1 MSDVPTA
8 PQTRVCSKCGNEYP
22 LTAEYWH
29 KRLGDFQYCCKAC
42 RRTYSREY
50 YAANLEKEKQYRE
63 VNYEKRLAYSRVY
76 HAEHREKRREYS
88 RVYREENP
96 EKVRLSRKT
105 YREAHRE
112 QHRAYNRVYY
122 VANREKLRVY
132 ARAYHAEHR
141 EKKRSYA
148 REYNRLCPEMMK
160 VRFQRRRA
168 RQRGLP
174 AEYTAADWLRA
185 LDYFNGCCAVCG
197 RQLSDL
203 FGTHTAAQ
211 DHWIPL
217 SAPDCPGTIPTNMVP
232 LCHGI
237 DGCNNSKHARR
248 PDEWLIERYGK
259 RKAAAILRRIAEF
272 FEWVESNQVEDAA

>member
-1 MSDVPTA
+1 M
-8 PQTRVCSKCGNEYP
+8 
-22 LTAEYWH
+22 
-29 KRLGDFQYCCKAC
+29 
-42 RRTYSREY
+42 REY
-50 YAANLEKEKQYRE
+50 RAANPEKEKQYRE
-63 VNYEKRLAYSRVY
+63 MNREKLNQRSRAY
-76 HAEHREKRREYS
+76 HAAHREKRRAYS
-88 RVYREENP
+88 ETYRKENA
-96 EKVRLSRKT
+96 EKVRQSLKIYRKVN
-105 YREAHRE
+105 RD
-112 QHRAYNRVYY
+112 QLRAYNRAYY
-122 VANREKLRVY
+122 AANREELRVY

-148 REYNRLCPEMMK
+148 REYNRLYPEMMK

-174 AEYTAADWLRA
+174 AEYAAADWLRA

-237 DGCNNSKHARR
+237 DGCNNSKHNRP
-248 PDEWLIERYGK
+248 PDEWLIERFGK
-259 RKAAAILRRIAEF
+259 RKAAAILRRIAEY
-272 FEWVESNQVEDAA
+272 FEWVESNQVEVAA